1 MNVAVSLLIIPK
13 RYNQQPCLVKTGT
26 RCITMSAPL
35 RRKDL
40 SEKLHGVKIDKVCSL
55 QYELV
60 AKPTYHAAV
69 VVENA
74 ESMSSIHKTKM

>member
-1 MNVAVSLLIIPK
+1 
-13 RYNQQPCLVKTGT
+13 
-26 RCITMSAPL
+26 MSAPL